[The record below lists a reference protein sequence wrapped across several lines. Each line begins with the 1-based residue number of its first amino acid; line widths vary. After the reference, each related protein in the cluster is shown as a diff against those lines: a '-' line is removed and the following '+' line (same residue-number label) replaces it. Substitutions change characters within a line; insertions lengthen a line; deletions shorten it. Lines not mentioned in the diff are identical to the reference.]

1 MTKYVHIVYVHPVE
15 LGEPNLYKGCNR
27 RIGMKWF
34 AETTDYRD
42 AIKNGVYLLDDS
54 KSKMYAFRSPVTN
67 SIKVFRNPIRM
78 DMRGRKFM
86 VNPVQFP
93 TQVAEPEPE
102 GRVIE
107 VQGSRGDVYKL
118 TEINGNWSCTCSGF
132 KFRGECKH
140 VKELRS

>member
-1 MTKYVHIVYVHPVE
+1 
-15 LGEPNLYKGCNR
+15 
-27 RIGMKWF
+27 MKWF

-78 DMRGRKFM
+78 DMRGRKFV
-86 VNPVQFP
+86 VNPVQFK
-93 TQVAEPEPE
+93 TELTEPEPE
-102 GRVIE
+102 GRVWNVTGSKGDTYQVNE
-107 VQGSRGDVYKL
+107 VRGD
-118 TEINGNWSCTCSGF
+118 WSCSCSGF
-132 KFRGECKH
+132 KFRGDCKH

>member
-1 MTKYVHIVYVHPVE
+1 
-15 LGEPNLYKGCNR
+15 
-27 RIGMKWF
+27 MKWF

-67 SIKVFRNPIRM
+67 SIKVFKNPIRM
-78 DMRGRKFM
+78 DMRGRKFI

-93 TQVAEPEPE
+93 TQVAEPKPE
-102 GRVIE
+102 GRVWTVKGSKGDSYQVNE
-107 VQGSRGDVYKL
+107 VRGD
-118 TEINGNWSCTCSGF
+118 WSCTCSGF
-132 KFRGECKH
+132 KFRGDCKH

>member
-1 MTKYVHIVYVHPVE
+1 
-15 LGEPNLYKGCNR
+15 
-27 RIGMKWF
+27 MKWF

-42 AIKNGVYLLDDS
+42 AIKNGIYLLDDS

-93 TQVAEPEPE
+93 TQVSAPEPE
-102 GRVIE
+102 GRVWT
-107 VQGSRGDVYKL
+107 VKGSRGDEYKI
-118 TEINGNWSCTCSGF
+118 TEVNGNYSCTCSGF
-132 KFRGECKH
+132 KFRSQCRHIESLK
-140 VKELRS
+140 